1 MFHVDESYDASYH
14 FHLGLLIDGKDAADA
29 SAELDDLVKE
39 CFWNDL
45 CPYEAELHGFEV
57 FGRCKSWKAASPAD
71 AVGVFDR
78 TLDVLAAC
86 DVEVIFRGF
95 DLTRFRK
102 KYGDLDHYPW
112 AFENL
117 LERLNERLL
126 ERGEYA
132 VVIADEQH
140 AYKDEL
146 QRQVML
152 GRQRAPYGG
161 YRAQQLT
168 QVLDTAHFVDSK
180 LSRLTQLADMV
191 AFVVRRRAS
200 VPREADARA
209 EAAMARLHGKV
220 RDAIPDPSGQYATIR
235 S

>member
-1 MFHVDESYDASYH
+1 MQVLEGGITSRRRRSVRPHARRLGSLRRRG
-14 FHLGLLIDGKDAADA
+14 HLQ
-29 SAELDDLVKE
+29 
-39 CFWNDL
+39 
-45 CPYEAELHGFEV
+45 
-57 FGRCKSWKAASPAD
+57 
-71 AVGVFDR
+71 
-78 TLDVLAAC
+78 
-86 DVEVIFRGF
+86 GF

-191 AFVVRRRAS
+191 AFVVRRRAC
-200 VPREADARA
+200 A
-209 EAAMARLHGKV
+209 EG
-220 RDAIPDPSGQYATIR
+220 S
-235 S
+235 